1 MLRQAV
7 ILAGGQGTRLG
18 ALAQG
23 MPKPMLDLGG
33 QPLLETLL
41 RHLRRN
47 GIERVI
53 LAVSYRADRIVAHF
67 DDGGRLG
74 LKITYLHEDTPAGT
88 GGVLALGADH
98 LDEAFLL
105 LNGDTVF
112 DANYH
117 ALYRLFRDSGADGA
131 LALRSVPD
139 AGRYGAIAMDGRH
152 VARFEEK
159 GCSGPGFVNGGVY
172 VLHKR
177 VGARVSRLPC
187 ALEQDILPA
196 LAVERRLVGL
206 PSRGFFIDIGIPDS
220 LAEARRSVPQWR
232 RRPVA
237 FLDRDGVIN
246 RDQGYVCEPG
256 RFAWMPGAPE
266 AIRLLNESGHQV
278 VVVSNQAGIARG
290 YFSEAELRDFMRWVD
305 ERLSEHGAHI
315 DGFYYCPH
323 HPEQGAAPY
332 RAVCDCRKPAPGL
345 LLRALADFDAEPA
358 RAFLIG
364 DQDSDL
370 EAARRAGIQAF
381 HFDGR
386 QRLDDFIAAIL
397 AAKKAVNA

>member
-7 ILAGGQGTRLG
+7 VLAGGRGTRLG
-18 ALAQG
+18 ALVQEV
-23 MPKPMLDLGG
+23 PKPMLDLGG
-33 QPLLETLL
+33 EPLLETLL

-47 GIERVI
+47 GIERVM
-53 LAVSYRADRIVAHF
+53 LALSYRAERIKAHF
-67 DDGGRLG
+67 GDGGRLG
-74 LKITYLHEDTPAGT
+74 LDIGYLHEDTPAGT
-88 GGVLALGADH
+88 GGVLALGADR

-117 ALYRLFRDSGADGA
+117 ALHQLFRDSGADGA
-131 LALRSVPD
+131 VALRAVPD
-139 AGRYGAIAMDGRH
+139 ASRYGAIAMDGRH
-152 VARFEEK
+152 VLRFEEK
-159 GCSGPGFVNGGVY
+159 GRSGPGFVNGGVY
-172 VLHKR
+172 VLHRR
-177 VGARVSRLPC
+177 VGTRASRLPC
-187 ALEQDILPA
+187 ALEQDILPV
-196 LAVERRLVGL
+196 LAAERRLVGL
-206 PSRGFFIDIGIPDS
+206 PGQGFFIDIGIPDS
-220 LAEARRSVPQWR
+220 LTAARRSVPQWR
-232 RRPVA
+232 RRPVV

-246 RDQGYVCEPG
+246 RDRGHVCEPG
-256 RFAWMPGAPE
+256 RFEWMPGAPE

-290 YFSEAELRDFMRWVD
+290 YFSEAELRGFMRWMD
-305 ERLSEHGAHI
+305 ERLSERGAHV

-323 HPEQGAAPY
+323 HPALGAAPY
-332 RAVCDCRKPAPGL
+332 RAVCACRKPAPGM
-345 LLRALADFDAEPA
+345 LLRALADFDADPA

-386 QRLDDFIAAIL
+386 RRLDDFIGGIL
-397 AAKKAVNA
+397 AEKQAVNA